1 MEDKSRLILEI
12 NDLRKTLFDQFNEFH
27 HQKETIKKQITYE
40 NEEQSDL
47 FSSHYEQ
54 LKKQYSDQ
62 NSQLKSISYEFK
74 SELQTNENLIF
85 QLHQN
90 VVRLEKENKSL
101 QADIENLKSK
111 EEKIKKDSK
120 QQLDISK
127 NNFISELES
136 LRKELDKT
144 KNSHIVDFE
153 TTREENEQK
162 LESIR
167 IKAESQIETYR
178 NEVSIQL
185 KHHHTLRCL
194 SHSLCV
200 SHSLCLSSSPSIS
213 LSLSPSASLSLFLSL
228 YLFLSL

>member
-1 MEDKSRLILEI
+1 M
-12 NDLRKTLFDQFNEFH
+12 LFR
-27 HQKETIKKQITYE
+27 
-40 NEEQSDL
+40 S

-101 QADIENLKSK
+101 QADIENLKLK
-111 EEKIKKDSK
+111 EENIKKDSL
-120 QQLDISK
+120 QQLHISK
-127 NNFISELES
+127 NNFISEIES

-144 KNSHIVDFE
+144 KNSHTVDFE
-153 TTREENEQK
+153 TSREENEQK

-178 NEVSIQL
+178 NEVSIQS
-185 KHHHTLRCL
+185 KHHHILKCL
-194 SHSLCV
+194 SHSLYL
-200 SHSLCLSSSPSIS
+200 SLPLSLTLYLPLSLSLCLSLPLSLPLS
-213 LSLSPSASLSLFLSL
+213 LSLSLALPFSLFLSHSFFFYSLFFVDFLDL
-228 YLFLSL
+228 YHPRDR